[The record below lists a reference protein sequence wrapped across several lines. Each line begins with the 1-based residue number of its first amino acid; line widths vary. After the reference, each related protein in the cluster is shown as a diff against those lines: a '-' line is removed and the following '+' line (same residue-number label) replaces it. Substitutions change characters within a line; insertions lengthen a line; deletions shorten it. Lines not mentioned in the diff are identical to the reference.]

1 MNGSLE
7 RISLHKW
14 PCTQPRIRKFFTTDG
29 QGEQSNKQDAI
40 LCTRSL
46 RV

>member
-14 PCTQPRIRKFFTTDG
+14 PCTQPRIRKFFTTYG
-29 QGEQSNKQDAI
+29 QGEQSKQDAI

-46 RV
+46 GV